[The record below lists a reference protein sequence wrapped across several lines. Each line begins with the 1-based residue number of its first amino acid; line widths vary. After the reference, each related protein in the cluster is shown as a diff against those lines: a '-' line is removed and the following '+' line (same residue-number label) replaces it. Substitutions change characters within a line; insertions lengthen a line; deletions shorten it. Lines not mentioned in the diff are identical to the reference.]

1 MFVFYLFEVKGITLI
16 GNHSVHNWFDSMISF
31 CWQIKLDISC
41 VRYLNILIF
50 SYSFIICSLSCSIVC
65 SFIPYMSYFKK
76 ILKNHKRA
84 SEQLLLYLFLK
95 PLPLLYLI
103 ISHFGQ
109 SDYEKPDNRGTTST
123 AKKPLPKAPEN
134 GKFSV
139 IICSVERPCYCVILY
154 IHCSNNS
161 K

>member
-1 MFVFYLFEVKGITLI
+1 
-16 GNHSVHNWFDSMISF
+16 
-31 CWQIKLDISC
+31 
-41 VRYLNILIF
+41 
-50 SYSFIICSLSCSIVC
+50 
-65 SFIPYMSYFKK
+65 MSYLKK
-76 ILKNHKRA
+76 LKKNHKKA
-84 SEQLLLYLFLK
+84 SEQILYLFLET
-95 PLPLLYLI
+95 LPLLYLI

-139 IICSVERPCYCVILY
+139 ILIICSVERPYYCIILY

>member
-1 MFVFYLFEVKGITLI
+1 MIFFSVDQFNLI
-16 GNHSVHNWFDSMISF
+16 
-31 CWQIKLDISC
+31 
-41 VRYLNILIF
+41 YLNILIF
-50 SYSFIICSLSCSIVC
+50 SYFFLICYLSYSIVC
-65 SFIPYMSYFKK
+65 SLIPYMSYLKK
-76 ILKNHKRA
+76 F
-84 SEQLLLYLFLK
+84 FLK
-95 PLPLLYLI
+95 SIRAIIFISFLETLPLLYLI

-139 IICSVERPCYCVILY
+139 ILITCLVEGPYYCIILY